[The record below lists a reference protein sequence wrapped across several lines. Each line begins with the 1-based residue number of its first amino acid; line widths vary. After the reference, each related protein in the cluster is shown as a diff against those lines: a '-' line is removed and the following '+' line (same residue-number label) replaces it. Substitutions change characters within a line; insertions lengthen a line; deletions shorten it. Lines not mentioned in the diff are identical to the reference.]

1 MRAFKTLMQA
11 ALWVNAALLISTVQ
25 ANDSS
30 AVIGAGGLVLT
41 QSDAIAM
48 QQEDLF
54 VSETK
59 IKVDYKFRN
68 TSNRAVTTRVAFP
81 LPELPAETDMDLSAD
96 PQAANPMKFKLM
108 VDGKPRTF
116 ETERKTIKRNAET
129 FYKVTHHWLQTFPAG
144 KTVSVS
150 HSYVPITGGG
160 VDFGMHNEKDGRFCI
175 DKDTQQW
182 IADTY
187 KKGGH
192 ISTGIVEY
200 ILTTGANWKGSIGKF
215 KLTLQKAEPNNKL
228 SFCGS
233 GVKKVNATTFVM
245 EKTNF
250 TPSKDLQV
258 LFLHPYLLDAN

>member
-11 ALWVNAALLISTVQ
+11 ALWVSAALLISTVQ

-96 PQAANPMKFKLM
+96 PQAANPMKFIPEIM
-108 VDGKPRTF
+108 
-116 ETERKTIKRNAET
+116 
-129 FYKVTHHWLQTFPAG
+129 
-144 KTVSVS
+144 
-150 HSYVPITGGG
+150 G
-160 VDFGMHNEKDGRFCI
+160 VLSRAMAVFWCCFNRFFADF
-175 DKDTQQW
+175 
-182 IADTY
+182 
-187 KKGGH
+187 
-192 ISTGIVEY
+192 
-200 ILTTGANWKGSIGKF
+200 NW
-215 KLTLQKAEPNNKL
+215 
-228 SFCGS
+228 
-233 GVKKVNATTFVM
+233 
-245 EKTNF
+245 
-250 TPSKDLQV
+250 
-258 LFLHPYLLDAN
+258 H

>member
-1 MRAFKTLMQA
+1 MRLFQRSIQA
-11 ALWVNAALLISTVQ
+11 ALLTSAVLLISNVQ

-68 TSNRAVTTRVAFP
+68 TSNKAVTTRVAFP

-96 PQAANPMKFKLM
+96 PRAANPMKFKLM

-116 ETERKTIKRNAET
+116 ETERKTIKRNGET

-175 DKDTQQW
+175 DKETQQW
-182 IADTY
+182 ITDTY
-187 KKGGH
+187 KKNGH

-228 SFCGS
+228 SFCGT
-233 GVKKVNATTFVM
+233 GVKKVNASTFVM

-250 TPSKDLQV
+250 TPTKDLQV
-258 LFLHPYLLDAN
+258 LFLHPYSLNDN